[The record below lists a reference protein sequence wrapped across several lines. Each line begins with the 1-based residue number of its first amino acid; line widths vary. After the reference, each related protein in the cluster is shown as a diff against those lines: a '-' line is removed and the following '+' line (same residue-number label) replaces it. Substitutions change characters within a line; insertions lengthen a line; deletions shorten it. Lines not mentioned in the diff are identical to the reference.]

1 MILLLEYPLFFWD
14 LKMKNKKRL
23 AQILLVF
30 VTLIWG
36 ATFIMVKDALNDA
49 GPFAFGTLRFTIAG
63 ILTLVIVNKSI
74 FTLTK
79 TEIIGGLIC
88 GFCLFCGYAFQNFGL
103 MQTSASKS
111 AFITSVSVLMV
122 PIILYLFNIQKI
134 KMKVWFAV
142 VLATIGLYFLLDPRG
157 GMMNWGD
164 ILTFGCA
171 LGFAVHIIF
180 QGYYVKKNV
189 RVLPFFLVQAWVVV
203 GLSFINSLLFEPIF
217 AIWSPRLISA
227 LLVTGIAATFIAI
240 LLMIWAQ
247 QILNPSETAII
258 FSLEPVF
265 ATVFA
270 IIFAGEILGLWG
282 YIGGGLIVLA
292 VAYGESG

>member
-1 MILLLEYPLFFWD
+1 
-14 LKMKNKKRL
+14 
-23 AQILLVF
+23 
-30 VTLIWG
+30 
-36 ATFIMVKDALNDA
+36 MVKDALNDA

-171 LGFAVHIIF
+171 LGFAVHIIS

>member
-1 MILLLEYPLFFWD
+1 
-14 LKMKNKKRL
+14 MKNKKYL

-122 PIILYLFNIQKI
+122 PIILYLFNIQKV

-142 VLATIGLYFLLDPRG
+142 VLATIGLYILLDPRG

>member
-1 MILLLEYPLFFWD
+1 
-14 LKMKNKKRL
+14 MKNKKYL

-36 ATFIMVKDALNDA
+36 ATFIIVKDALNDA

-122 PIILYLFNIQKI
+122 PIILYLFNIQKV

-164 ILTFGCA
+164 ILTFGCS

>member
-1 MILLLEYPLFFWD
+1 
-14 LKMKNKKRL
+14 MKNKKYL

-240 LLMIWAQ
+240 LIMIWAQ

-258 FSLEPVF
+258 FAMEPVF
-265 ATVFA
+265 AAFFA
-270 IIFAGEILGLWG
+270 IIFAGEVLGLWG
-282 YIGGGLIVLA
+282 YLGGGLVVLA

>member
-1 MILLLEYPLFFWD
+1 
-14 LKMKNKKRL
+14 MKNKKRL

-36 ATFIMVKDALNDA
+36 VTFIMVKDALNDA

-63 ILTLVIVNKSI
+63 ILTLAVVNKSV

-79 TEIIGGLIC
+79 TEVIGGLVC
-88 GFCLFCGYAFQNFGL
+88 GFFLFGGYAFQNFGL

-111 AFITSVSVLMV
+111 AFITSVSVLIV
-122 PIILYLFNIQKI
+122 PIILYLFNIQKVKI
-134 KMKVWFAV
+134 KVWIAV
-142 VLATIGLYFLLDPRG
+142 VVATIGLYLLLDPRG

-180 QGYYVKKNV
+180 QGYYVKKKV
-189 RVLPFFLVQAWVVV
+189 RILPFFLVQAWIVV
-203 GLSFINSLLFEPIF
+203 GLSFINSLIFEPIF

-240 LLMIWAQ
+240 LIMIWAQ
-247 QILNPSETAII
+247 QILNPGETAII

-265 ATVFA
+265 ASFFA
-270 IIFAGEILGLWG
+270 IIFAGEVLGVWG
-282 YIGGGLIVLA
+282 YIGGALVVLA

>member
-1 MILLLEYPLFFWD
+1 MECLFFLCCFFFND
-14 LKMKNKKRL
+14 T
-23 AQILLVF
+23 ATTEIY
-30 VTLIWG
+30 TLSLH
-36 ATFIMVKDALNDA
+36 DAL
-49 GPFAFGTLRFTIAG
+49 P
-63 ILTLVIVNKSI
+63 I
-74 FTLTK
+74 F
-79 TEIIGGLIC
+79 
-88 GFCLFCGYAFQNFGL
+88 
-103 MQTSASKS
+103 
-111 AFITSVSVLMV
+111 
-122 PIILYLFNIQKI
+122 
-134 KMKVWFAV
+134 
-142 VLATIGLYFLLDPRG
+142 
-157 GMMNWGD
+157 
-164 ILTFGCA
+164 
-171 LGFAVHIIF
+171 
-180 QGYYVKKNV
+180 
-189 RVLPFFLVQAWVVV
+189 LPFFLVQAWVVV

-292 VAYGESG
+292 VAYGELG

>member
-1 MILLLEYPLFFWD
+1 
-14 LKMKNKKRL
+14 MKNKKRS

-36 ATFIMVKDALNDA
+36 VTFIMVKDALNDA

-63 ILTLVIVNKSI
+63 ILTLAVVNKSI

-79 TEIIGGLIC
+79 TEVIGGLVC
-88 GFCLFCGYAFQNFGL
+88 GFFLFGGYAFQNFGL

-122 PIILYLFNIQKI
+122 PIILYLFNIQKVKI
-134 KMKVWFAV
+134 KVWIAV
-142 VLATIGLYFLLDPRG
+142 VVATIGLYLLLDPRG

-180 QGYYVKKNV
+180 QGYYVKKKV
-189 RVLPFFLVQAWVVV
+189 RILPFFLVQAWIVV
-203 GLSFINSLLFEPIF
+203 GLSFINSLIFEPIF

-240 LLMIWAQ
+240 LIMIWAQ

>member
-1 MILLLEYPLFFWD
+1 M
-14 LKMKNKKRL
+14 

-142 VLATIGLYFLLDPRG
+142 VLATIGLYILLDPRG
-157 GMMNWGD
+157 GMINWGD

-171 LGFAVHIIF
+171 MGFAVHIIF

-258 FSLEPVF
+258 FAMEPVF
-265 ATVFA
+265 ASLFAMVFA
-270 IIFAGEILGLWG
+270 AEFLGMWG
-282 YIGGGLIVLA
+282 YFGGGLVVLA
-292 VAYGESG
+292 VAFGKSG

>member
-1 MILLLEYPLFFWD
+1 
-14 LKMKNKKRL
+14 MKNKKRL

-189 RVLPFFLVQAWVVV
+189 RILPFFLVQAWVVV

-247 QILNPSETAII
+247 KILNPSETAII

>member
-1 MILLLEYPLFFWD
+1 
-14 LKMKNKKRL
+14 MKNKKRL

-122 PIILYLFNIQKI
+122 PIILYLFNIQKV

>member
-1 MILLLEYPLFFWD
+1 
-14 LKMKNKKRL
+14 MKNKKRL

-36 ATFIMVKDALNDA
+36 VTFIMVKDALNDA
-49 GPFAFGTLRFTIAG
+49 GPFAFSTMRFAIAG
-63 ILTLVIVNKSI
+63 ILTLFIVNRSI
-74 FTLTK
+74 LNLTK
-79 TEIIGGLIC
+79 IEITGGVIC
-88 GFCLFCGYAFQNFGL
+88 GICLFGGYAFQNFGL
-103 MQTSASKS
+103 MQTTASKS

-122 PIILYLFNIQKI
+122 PFLLYVFNIQKI
-134 KMKVWFAV
+134 KLKVWVAV
-142 VLATIGLYFLLDPRG
+142 ILATLGLYFLLDPRG
-157 GMMNWGD
+157 GTMNWGD

-171 LGFAVHIIF
+171 LGFAAHIIF

-189 RVLPFFLVQAWVVV
+189 RILPFFLVQAWVVA
-203 GLSFINSLLFEPIF
+203 GLSFINSLIFEPIF

-240 LLMIWAQ
+240 LIMIWAQ

-292 VAYGESG
+292 VAYGESE

>member
-1 MILLLEYPLFFWD
+1 
-14 LKMKNKKRL
+14 MKNKKYL

-36 ATFIMVKDALNDA
+36 ATFIIVKDALNDA

-122 PIILYLFNIQKI
+122 PIILYLFNIQKV

-189 RVLPFFLVQAWVVV
+189 RILPFFLVQAWVVV

>member
-1 MILLLEYPLFFWD
+1 
-14 LKMKNKKRL
+14 MKNKKRL

-164 ILTFGCA
+164 ILAFGCA

-189 RVLPFFLVQAWVVV
+189 RILPFFLVQAWVVV

-217 AIWSPRLISA
+217 AIWSPRLISV

>member
-1 MILLLEYPLFFWD
+1 
-14 LKMKNKKRL
+14 
-23 AQILLVF
+23 
-30 VTLIWG
+30 
-36 ATFIMVKDALNDA
+36 MVKDALNDA

-180 QGYYVKKNV
+180 QGHYVKKNV
-189 RVLPFFLVQAWVVV
+189 RILPFFLVQAWVVV
-203 GLSFINSLLFEPIF
+203 ALSFINSFLFEPIF
-217 AIWSPRLISA
+217 AIWTTRLISA
-227 LLVTGIAATFIAI
+227 LLVTGIAATFIAYKENYAMVAFKGLLEIFKQTDVDKKSLFGDVGKVVEWDSTLSI
-240 LLMIWAQ
+240 LYFHA
-247 QILNPSETAII
+247 ILYNKLNLHDLQTNSELFCLFLLANFYTAGWTCFII
-258 FSLEPVF
+258 FP
-265 ATVFA
+265 
-270 IIFAGEILGLWG
+270 IFFI
-282 YIGGGLIVLA
+282 
-292 VAYGESG
+292 

>member
-1 MILLLEYPLFFWD
+1 
-14 LKMKNKKRL
+14 
-23 AQILLVF
+23 
-30 VTLIWG
+30 
-36 ATFIMVKDALNDA
+36 MVKDALNDA

-157 GMMNWGD
+157 GMINWGD

-171 LGFAVHIIF
+171 LGFAGHIIF
-180 QGYYVKKNV
+180 QGYFVKKNV
-189 RVLPFFLVQAWVVV
+189 RILPFFLIQAWVVV
-203 GLSFINSLLFEPIF
+203 GLSFINSLLFEPVF

-258 FSLEPVF
+258 FAMEPVF
-265 ATVFA
+265 ASLFA
-270 IIFAGEILGLWG
+270 MVYAAEFLGMWG
-282 YIGGGLIVLA
+282 YFGGGLVVLA
-292 VAYGESG
+292 VAFGESG

>member
-1 MILLLEYPLFFWD
+1 
-14 LKMKNKKRL
+14 MKNKKYL

-36 ATFIMVKDALNDA
+36 ATFIIVKDALNDA

-258 FSLEPVF
+258 FAMEPVF

>member
-1 MILLLEYPLFFWD
+1 L
-14 LKMKNKKRL
+14 KNKKYL

-227 LLVTGIAATFIAI
+227 LLVTGIVATFIAL

>member
-1 MILLLEYPLFFWD
+1 
-14 LKMKNKKRL
+14 MKNKKRL

-36 ATFIMVKDALNDA
+36 VTFIMVKDALNDA

-63 ILTLVIVNKSI
+63 ILTLAVVNKSI

-79 TEIIGGLIC
+79 TEVIGGLVC
-88 GFCLFCGYAFQNFGL
+88 GFFLFGGYAFQNFGL

-122 PIILYLFNIQKI
+122 PIILFLFNIQKVKI
-134 KMKVWFAV
+134 KVWIAV
-142 VLATIGLYFLLDPRG
+142 VVATIGLYFLLDPRG
-157 GMMNWGD
+157 GLMNWGD

-270 IIFAGEILGLWG
+270 IIFAGELLGLWG

>member
-1 MILLLEYPLFFWD
+1 
-14 LKMKNKKRL
+14 MKNKKYL

-189 RVLPFFLVQAWVVV
+189 RILPFFLVQAWVVV
-203 GLSFINSLLFEPIF
+203 ALSFINSLLFEPIF
-217 AIWSPRLISA
+217 AIWTTRLISA

-270 IIFAGEILGLWG
+270 IIFAGEVFGLWG
-282 YIGGGLIVLA
+282 YIGGGLVVLA
-292 VAYGESG
+292 VAYGE

>member
-1 MILLLEYPLFFWD
+1 MN
-14 LKMKNKKRL
+14 NKKYL

-36 ATFIMVKDALNDA
+36 ATFIIVKDALNDA

-122 PIILYLFNIQKI
+122 PIILYLFNIQKV

-157 GMMNWGD
+157 GRMNWGD

-171 LGFAVHIIF
+171 LGFAAHIIF

>member
-1 MILLLEYPLFFWD
+1 
-14 LKMKNKKRL
+14 MKNKKHL
-23 AQILLVF
+23 AQVSLVL

-36 ATFIMVKDALNDA
+36 VTFIMVKDALNDA

-63 ILTLVIVNKSI
+63 ILTLAVVNKSI

-79 TEIIGGLIC
+79 TEFIGGLVC
-88 GFCLFCGYAFQNFGL
+88 GFFLFGGYAFQNFGL

-122 PIILYLFNIQKI
+122 PIILYLFNIQEVKL
-134 KMKVWFAV
+134 KVWIAV
-142 VLATIGLYFLLDPRG
+142 VVATVGLYILLDPRG

-180 QGYYVKKNV
+180 QGYYVKMKV
-189 RVLPFFLVQAWVVV
+189 RILPFFLVQAWVVA
-203 GLSFINSLLFEPIF
+203 GLSFINSLIFEPVF

-240 LLMIWAQ
+240 LIMIWAQ

-258 FSLEPVF
+258 FALEPVF
-265 ATVFA
+265 ASLFALVFA
-270 IIFAGEILGLWG
+270 AEFLGLWG
-282 YIGGGLIVLA
+282 YLGGGLVVLA
-292 VAYGESG
+292 VAYGESE

>member
-1 MILLLEYPLFFWD
+1 
-14 LKMKNKKRL
+14 MKNKKRL

-189 RVLPFFLVQAWVVV
+189 RILPFFLVQAWVVV

-265 ATVFA
+265 ATAFA

>member
-1 MILLLEYPLFFWD
+1 
-14 LKMKNKKRL
+14 MKNKKRL

-240 LLMIWAQ
+240 LIMIWAQ

-258 FSLEPVF
+258 FAMEPVF
-265 ATVFA
+265 ASLFA
-270 IIFAGEILGLWG
+270 IVFAGEVLGVWG
-282 YIGGGLIVLA
+282 YIGGALVVLA

>member
-1 MILLLEYPLFFWD
+1 
-14 LKMKNKKRL
+14 MKNKKRL

-122 PIILYLFNIQKI
+122 PIILYLFNIQKV

-142 VLATIGLYFLLDPRG
+142 VVATIGLYFLLDPRG
-157 GMMNWGD
+157 GLMNWGD

-189 RVLPFFLVQAWVVV
+189 RILPFFLVQAWVVV

>member
-1 MILLLEYPLFFWD
+1 
-14 LKMKNKKRL
+14 MKNKKRS

-30 VTLIWG
+30 ITLIWG
-36 ATFIMVKDALNDA
+36 VTFIMVKDALNDA

-63 ILTLVIVNKSI
+63 ILTLAVVNKSI

-79 TEIIGGLIC
+79 TEFIGGLVC
-88 GFCLFCGYAFQNFGL
+88 GFFLFGGYAFQNFGL

-122 PIILYLFNIQKI
+122 PIILYLFNIQKVKI
-134 KMKVWFAV
+134 KVWNAV
-142 VLATIGLYFLLDPRG
+142 VVATIGLYLLLDPRG

-180 QGYYVKKNV
+180 QGYYVKKKV
-189 RVLPFFLVQAWVVV
+189 RILPFFLVQAWIVV
-203 GLSFINSLLFEPIF
+203 GLSFINSLIFEPIF

-240 LLMIWAQ
+240 LIMIWAQ

-265 ATVFA
+265 ASFFA
-270 IIFAGEILGLWG
+270 IIFAGEVLGLWG
-282 YIGGGLIVLA
+282 YLGGGLVVLA

>member
-1 MILLLEYPLFFWD
+1 
-14 LKMKNKKRL
+14 MKNKKRL

-36 ATFIMVKDALNDA
+36 VTFIMVKDALNDA

-63 ILTLVIVNKSI
+63 ILTLAVVNKSI

-79 TEIIGGLIC
+79 TEVIGGLVC
-88 GFCLFCGYAFQNFGL
+88 GFFLFGGYAFQNFGL

-122 PIILYLFNIQKI
+122 PIILYLFNIQKVKI
-134 KMKVWFAV
+134 KVWIAV
-142 VLATIGLYFLLDPRG
+142 VVATIGLYLLLDPRG

-180 QGYYVKKNV
+180 QGYYVKKKV
-189 RVLPFFLVQAWVVV
+189 RILPFFLVQAWVVV

>member
-1 MILLLEYPLFFWD
+1 M
-14 LKMKNKKRL
+14 

-189 RVLPFFLVQAWVVV
+189 RILPFFLVQAWVVA

>member
-1 MILLLEYPLFFWD
+1 
-14 LKMKNKKRL
+14 MKNKKYL

-217 AIWSPRLISA
+217 AIWSPRLIFA

>member
-1 MILLLEYPLFFWD
+1 L
-14 LKMKNKKRL
+14 KNKKYL

>member
-1 MILLLEYPLFFWD
+1 
-14 LKMKNKKRL
+14 MKNKKRL

-270 IIFAGEILGLWG
+270 IIFAGENLGLWG

>member
-1 MILLLEYPLFFWD
+1 L
-14 LKMKNKKRL
+14 KNKKYL

-36 ATFIMVKDALNDA
+36 ATFIIVKDALNDA